1 VRIHKKSSK
10 KSVDSASTSRSRSK
24 SMEVK
29 PAIETFAK
37 IKVIGV
43 GGSGNSAI
51 NRMIASG
58 IKGVDFITINT
69 DAQALHHSAAPHKL
83 HIGENVTKGLGA
95 GMDPNI
101 GRQAAEESQE
111 QIHDMVKGADMVFIT
126 CGLGGGTGTGA
137 APIVSEIARETGALT
152 VGVVTMPFSFEGAKR
167 QAIAQSGQK
176 DLKDQVDT
184 IISIPNDQLL
194 KVIDKKTSLLDAFKV
209 VDDVL
214 HQGVQGITEIITVPG
229 LINVDFADVKAI
241 MSDAGTA
248 LMGIGEA
255 SGEERALEAAR
266 QAIES
271 PLLDLSI
278 DGAKGVLFTVTGSP
292 DFTMD
297 EVNEAARL
305 ITNSAD
311 NDAKIIFGAVVDETL
326 EDKIKITV
334 IATGFGAGQAPSVRP
349 GAQEHS
355 FEEPTSFAGRTTKSV
370 FDEPDTPATQAKSK
384 EEEEL
389 EIPAF
394 IRKKLKK

>member
-1 VRIHKKSSK
+1 MRIHNKPSK
-10 KSVDSASTSRSRSK
+10 KSVDSASNRRSRFK

-43 GGSGNSAI
+43 GGSGNAAV
-51 NRMIASG
+51 NRMVAS
-58 IKGVDFITINT
+58 GVDFITINT
-69 DAQALHHSAAPHKL
+69 DAQALHHSSAQHKL
-83 HIGENVTKGLGA
+83 HIGENVTKGLGS
-95 GMDPNI
+95 GMDPVL

-111 QIHDMVKGADMVFIT
+111 QIHDIIKGADMVFIT

-137 APIVSEIARETGALT
+137 APIVAEIARELGALT
-152 VGVVTMPFSFEGAKR
+152 VGIVTLPFSFEGAKR

-214 HQGVQGITEIITVPG
+214 HQGIQGITEIITVPG

-305 ITNSAD
+305 ITNSVD
-311 NDAKIIFGAVVDETL
+311 NDAKIIFGAIVDEAL

-334 IATGFGAGQAPSVRP
+334 IATGFGAGQTPSARAGV
-349 GAQEHS
+349 QEHS
-355 FEEPTSFAGRTTKSV
+355 FEESASYAGTAKSV
-370 FDEPDTPATQAKSK
+370 FDEPEAPASQLKSK